1 VKVRTAPADVNAA
14 KYGRPLCARRARGT
28 AVLVS
33 SAITNG
39 IRVTVSTV
47 YVPSQSA
54 PTAHRYVFA
63 YTIRIANE
71 GTQTAQ
77 LRSRHWIITHGNGKV
92 EEVRGPGVVGQ
103 QPVLKPGEH
112 FEYTSGCVLDTPRG
126 SMHGTYQMHTPDG
139 KSFDANI
146 ETFQLAMP
154 HSLN

>member
-1 VKVRTAPADVNAA
+1 MRT
-14 KYGRPLCARRARGT
+14 PLCARRAHGT
-28 AVLVS
+28 ARHVS
-33 SAITNG
+33 TAITNG

-71 GTQTAQ
+71 GTTTAQ
-77 LRSRHWIITHGNGKV
+77 LKSRHWIITHGNGKE

-112 FEYTSGCVLDTPRG
+112 FEYTSGCVLETPRG
-126 SMHGTYQMHTPDG
+126 AMRGTYQMHSPDG
-139 KSFDANI
+139 RRFDAVI
-146 ETFQLAMP
+146 APFALALP
-154 HSLN
+154 YSLN